1 MLYQNLE
8 IDPTALPDLDE
19 ATYQKHPLRYKG
31 LRMLRVGILFT
42 FLLVP
47 IVAPVV
53 QGEFK
58 IFFILLGAWA
68 ALFLLVLIGEHLS
81 FKIRGYVLREK
92 DITYQKGFFRYV
104 MVTVPFNRIQ
114 HSEIVQGP
122 IGKTFNISAL
132 KIYTAG
138 GSSSDLTIGGL
149 PPEEAQRLKDF
160 ITQSAEQH
168 A

>member
-1 MLYQNLE
+1 
-8 IDPTALPDLDE
+8 
-19 ATYQKHPLRYKG
+19 
-31 LRMLRVGILFT
+31 
-42 FLLVP
+42 
-47 IVAPVV
+47 
-53 QGEFK
+53 
-58 IFFILLGAWA
+58 
-68 ALFLLVLIGEHLS
+68 
-81 FKIRGYVLREK
+81 
-92 DITYQKGFFRYV
+92 
-104 MVTVPFNRIQ
+104 
-114 HSEIVQGP
+114 VQGP